1 MSPLWF
7 KRGVRVDC
15 CANSAEPDAAVQD
28 SDRQTPNPDA
38 HTALEPGY
46 WLWVP
51 QAFAALRHRNYRL
64 YWLGQIVS
72 LVGTW
77 MQRTA
82 QGWLVTDLLLEIVAK
97 SQVASVTNWYVA
109 LVSAMGTLP
118 VLLIGPFSGVLAD
131 YFDKRRVL
139 IVTQSLM
146 AVQAFALAIFAYTGL
161 ISIGWLMAL
170 ALMLG
175 VVWAFDIPARQG
187 MAIELVGRKDLPNA
201 IALSSGV
208 FNTARIIGPAVTG
221 IILALH
227 FSVADAFLVNAVSFL
242 AVIGALLLMRGDFS
256 ARAGRDGKREPYLQR
271 LSAGISFLLRARGIR
286 RIVFMVGVLGF
297 LASPFMPLLPA
308 IARYRLGAG
317 PPQFGFLVTCV
328 GIGAVIAAV
337 TLASISARG
346 LQHLTLRIGYALFLG
361 SIIALTQI
369 TSLTAAYFVLAV
381 CGFGMNW
388 TFANSNTIVQ
398 LTVPDELRGRVMG
411 TYSVVFIGM
420 FPLGTLT
427 MGWASKAYG
436 VDKALFTGAI
446 IAAIVAIVL
455 FVRYPHRNA
464 QR

>member
-1 MSPLWF
+1 M
-7 KRGVRVDC
+7 
-15 CANSAEPDAAVQD
+15 QD
-28 SDRQTPNPDA
+28 SDKQASNPTA
-38 HTALEPGY
+38 RAALEPGY
-46 WLWVP
+46 WQWVP

-82 QGWLVTDLLLEIVAK
+82 QGWLVTDLVLEIVAE
-97 SQVASVTNWYVA
+97 SQIASVTNWYVA

-118 VLLIGPFSGVLAD
+118 VLIIGPFSGVLAD

-161 ISIGWLMAL
+161 ISIGWLMAF

-175 VVWAFDIPARQG
+175 VIWAFDIPARQG

-221 IILALH
+221 VILALH
-227 FSVADAFLVNAVSFL
+227 FSVADAFLVNAISFA

-256 ARAGRDGKREPYLQR
+256 ARAGRDGGSEPYLQR
-271 LSAGISFLLRARGIR
+271 LSAGISFLLRTRGIR
-286 RIVFMVGVLGF
+286 RIVFMVGVLGL
-297 LASPFMPLLPA
+297 LAAPFMPLLPA

-317 PPQFGFLVTCV
+317 PAQFGFLATCI
-328 GIGAVIAAV
+328 GIGAVTAAI

-346 LQHLTLRIGYALFLG
+346 LQHLTLRIGYALFIG

-369 TSLTAAYFVLAV
+369 TSLTAAYFILAI

-398 LTVPDELRGRVMG
+398 LAVPDELRGRVMG

-420 FPLGTLT
+420 FPLGTLM
-427 MGWASKAYG
+427 MGWAAKNYG
-436 VDKALFTGAI
+436 VDKALLTGAI
-446 IAAIVAIVL
+446 IAAIVAIAL
-455 FVRYPHRNA
+455 FVRYPKGNGTPKLSGEA
-464 QR
+464 QGLEQES

>member
-1 MSPLWF
+1 M
-7 KRGVRVDC
+7 
-15 CANSAEPDAAVQD
+15 QD
-28 SDRQTPNPDA
+28 SNDATSNPA
-38 HTALEPGY
+38 TQVTVERGY
-46 WLWVP
+46 WPWMP
-51 QAFAALRHRNYRL
+51 AAFAALRHRNYRL

-82 QGWLVTDLLLEIVAK
+82 QGWLVTDLVLEIVAR
-97 SQVASVTNWYVA
+97 SQVASLTNWYVA
-109 LVSAMGTLP
+109 VVSAMGTLP

-139 IVTQSLM
+139 IATQSLM

-161 ISIGWLMAL
+161 INIGWLIAL

-175 VVWAFDIPARQG
+175 IVWAFDIPARQG

-201 IALSSGV
+201 IALNSGV
-208 FNTARIIGPAVTG
+208 FNTARIVGPSVTG

-227 FSVADAFLVNAVSFL
+227 FSVADAFLVNAISFL
-242 AVIGALLLMRGDFS
+242 AVIGALLLMRGDFT
-256 ARAGRDGKREPYLQR
+256 ARAGRDGRREPYLQR
-271 LSAGISFLLRARGIR
+271 MSAGISFLLRTRGVR
-286 RIVFMVGVLGF
+286 RIVVMVGVLGF
-297 LASPFMPLLPA
+297 LAAPYMPLLPA
-308 IARYRLGAG
+308 IARYRLDAG
-317 PPQFGFLVTCV
+317 PAQFGFLATCV
-328 GIGAVIAAV
+328 GIGAVTAAV

-346 LQHLTLRIGYALFLG
+346 LQHLTLRIGYALLLG
-361 SIIALTQI
+361 GIIALTQTTSI
-369 TSLTAAYFVLAV
+369 TVACFVLAV

-427 MGWASKAYG
+427 MGWAARSFG
-436 VDKALFTGAI
+436 VDKALLAGSI
-446 IAAIVAIVL
+446 IAAIVAIAL
-455 FVRYPHRNA
+455 FVRYPKRNIA
-464 QR
+464 R

>member
-1 MSPLWF
+1 MPEF
-7 KRGVRVDC
+7 RGT
-15 CANSAEPDAAVQD
+15 NTTVQD
-28 SDRQTPNPDA
+28 SDKQAFSADA
-38 HTALEPGY
+38 LAAPEPGY
-46 WLWVP
+46 WHWVP

-82 QGWLVTDLLLEIVAK
+82 QGWLVTDLVLEVAAK
-97 SQVASVTNWYVA
+97 AQVASVTNWYVA

-139 IVTQSLM
+139 IITQSLM
-146 AVQAFALAIFAYTGL
+146 AMQAFALAIFAYTGH

-187 MAIELVGRKDLPNA
+187 MAIELVGRKDLANA
-201 IALSSGV
+201 IALNSGV
-208 FNTARIIGPAVTG
+208 FNTARIVGPSVTG

-256 ARAGRDGKREPYLQR
+256 ARAGRDGRSEPYLQR
-271 LSAGISFLLRARGIR
+271 LSAGISFLLRTRGVR
-286 RIVFMVGVLGF
+286 RIVVMVGVLGL
-297 LASPFMPLLPA
+297 LAAPYMPLLPA

-317 PPQFGFLVTCV
+317 PAQFGFLATCV
-328 GIGAVIAAV
+328 GIGAVTAAV

-346 LQHLTLRIGYALFLG
+346 LQHLTLRIGYALFIG
-361 SIIALTQI
+361 SIIALTLT
-369 TSLTAAYFVLAV
+369 TSLTAAYFILAV

-420 FPLGTLT
+420 FPLGTLM
-427 MGWASKAYG
+427 MGWASKNYG
-436 VDKALFTGAI
+436 VDKALLTGAI
-446 IAAIVAIVL
+446 IAAIVAIAL
-455 FVRYPHRNA
+455 FVRYPHGNTTKQSRP
-464 QR
+464 